1 MAGTLHSREPP
12 LTRSLRNAKPSAIFR
27 IRDPKKDLATAA
39 PPRTATLG
47 ISVEPEAEVER
58 QMQAMQHAESAPR
71 SSGAS
76 QQPGALVAASR
87 ANPESIMTQ
96 AVQLAP
102 HIAQNLFSYLSSFAP
117 DSAPQTVP
125 LLQRWL
131 DQFQRKLQTQ
141 GLGFLIK
148 SEQEL

>member
-1 MAGTLHSREPP
+1 
-12 LTRSLRNAKPSAIFR
+12 
-27 IRDPKKDLATAA
+27 
-39 PPRTATLG
+39 
-47 ISVEPEAEVER
+47 
-58 QMQAMQHAESAPR
+58 MQHAEAAPR